1 MEDGRTETPTD
12 NERTEISANTHSE
25 PTDSVGIVTDDEHP
39 DLTDDGRAIAAAFE
53 DNGIVAEPFVWTDN
67 AADPDHYDALLFRSC
82 WDYHTDYSR
91 FSSFLDAVEEADTTA
106 FNSVDIV
113 RWNAHKSYLTALSA
127 AGVRTTP
134 TEWLEAGDDVSLAA
148 VLREREWTEAVVKPA
163 VGAGSEGVWRTSTA
177 SVDDDQRRF
186 EADLSAR
193 DTLVQRFV
201 PAIESG
207 ERSIVFVRGAY
218 SHAWNDLP
226 CGDDFSAFK
235 QRGVSYDPDEEVV
248 EAARNGLST
257 ACRIV
262 GCDPSELPYARVDY
276 LEADDGFVLM
286 ELELI
291 EPNLELGTAPGAA
304 ERLASAV
311 SGLLG

>member
-1 MEDGRTETPTD
+1 MDDGRI
-12 NERTEISANTHSE
+12 ERAADTHSE
-25 PTDSVGIVTDDEHP
+25 PTQSIAVVTDDDHP
-39 DLTDDGRAIAAAFE
+39 DLTDDGRAIAAALE
-53 DNGIVAEPFVWTDN
+53 AAGTVAEPFVWTDG
-67 AADPDHYDALLFRSC
+67 AADPDHYDAFLFRSC
-82 WDYHTDYSR
+82 WDYHTDYDR
-91 FSSFLDAVEEADTTA
+91 FSSFLDTVEAADTA
-106 FNSVDIV
+106 VFNPVDVV

-134 TEWLEAGDDVSLAA
+134 TVWFEAGDDASLAA
-148 VLREREWTEAVVKPA
+148 VLRERGWTEAVIKPA
-163 VGAGSEGVWRTSTA
+163 VGAGSEGVWRTSVGA
-177 SVDDDQRRF
+177 AAADQRRF
-186 EADLSAR
+186 DGDLAER

-207 ERSIVFVRGAY
+207 ERSIVFVRGEY

-226 CGDDFSAFK
+226 RGDDFSAFK
-235 QRGVSYDPDEEVV
+235 QRGLPCEPDEETV
-248 EAARNGLST
+248 ESARNGLST
-257 ACRIV
+257 ACEIV

-311 SGLLG
+311 TELLR